1 MKLLIASLFALVM
14 GSAPFQCAADPDP
27 ERRMQD
33 SPSEALFELS
43 ERFHAE
49 GNDAARRT
57 TLETIVDRY
66 PSSREAATAQE
77 ILGGHEP
84 AAEGAPETT
93 DGEGSSQAPA
103 ASATREAQADGA
115 PPRRA

>member
-1 MKLLIASLFALVM
+1 
-14 GSAPFQCAADPDP
+14 
-27 ERRMQD
+27 MQD

-84 AAEGAPETT
+84 AAETAPSDTA
-93 DGEGSSQAPA
+93 GSEGSSQTPA
-103 ASATREAQADGA
+103 TGETRSAQADGA
-115 PPRRA
+115 STNG

>member
-1 MKLLIASLFALVM
+1 VKLLIASLFALVM

-43 ERFHAE
+43 ERFEAE
-49 GNDAARRT
+49 GNEAARRT

-66 PSSREAATAQE
+66 PSSREAATAQD
-77 ILGGHEP
+77 ILRGHEP
-84 AAEGAPETT
+84 AAEGEPGSEAG
-93 DGEGSSQAPA
+93 GEGSSQAPA
-103 ASATREAQADGA
+103 SDETRSAHADGA
-115 PPRRA
+115 ATSG